1 MQEGLAW
8 FVDKKGPLDHA
19 DVEVVGP
26 PLVGPTSSLEV
37 PTRSPVMEMHSTPAD
52 RVVTWVE
59 GAGGKVVRI
68 LEAPPDEEHD
78 GVLFAIARGSPS
90 T

>member
-1 MQEGLAW
+1 
-8 FVDKKGPLDHA
+8 
-19 DVEVVGP
+19 
-26 PLVGPTSSLEV
+26 
-37 PTRSPVMEMHSTPAD
+37 MEMHSTPAD

-59 GAGGKVVRI
+59 GAGGRVVRM

-78 GVLFAIARGSPS
+78 GVLFAIARRSPS